1 MYLGLGHIAISKIQW
16 QTPKI
21 QPNYYIKTEFYLN
34 KFLEILLSKV
44 SKKGIMVSSG
54 FMD

>member
-1 MYLGLGHIAISKIQW
+1 MYLVLAHIAISKIQW

-21 QPNYYIKTEFYLN
+21 QPNYCIKTILF
-34 KFLEILLSKV
+34 KQISEILLSKG
-44 SKKGIMVSSG
+44 STKGIMGSSG